1 MEDVLASSILLYL
14 YTFNCLFIKLYLTI
28 FIILLG
34 VFNMKPKLEDVA
46 KLANVSKTTVSRVLN
61 NRGYLSQKTIDKVN
75 KAMKALDYQPNSAAR
90 QLFQQ
95 ETKIIG
101 LLFPTVANPFF
112 GEIIQELERK
122 LYKQGYKVIIGNSM
136 NDSEKEEH
144 YLNQLLSNQVD
155 GLIVGTH
162 NRGIQQYKKD
172 NLPIVA
178 IDRFMNEDIPIIES
192 DNYHGG
198 QIATSRLIEKGA
210 RKIVHTT
217 GPTELETPAHRRT
230 QAYIETMKKSDLE
243 PIIYNLDFNISY
255 EEKNKIFQ
263 RIFSEQPEID
273 GVFASNDVDAIMLL
287 QIAQSL
293 GKRVPE
299 DFKIIGYDGTE
310 LIRNIYPHLT
320 TIIQPITKITDKAL
334 DVLNQRLK
342 HQETNKEYV
351 LGVSLWEGTSS

>member
-1 MEDVLASSILLYL
+1 
-14 YTFNCLFIKLYLTI
+14 
-28 FIILLG
+28 
-34 VFNMKPKLEDVA
+34 MKPKLEDVA

-75 KAMKALDYQPNSAAR
+75 KAIKTLNYQPNSAAR
-90 QLFQQ
+90 QLFKQ

-136 NDSEKEEH
+136 DDSEKEEH

-172 NLPIVA
+172 HLPIVA
-178 IDRFMNEDIPIIES
+178 IDRFMNKDIPTIES

-198 QIATSRLIEKGA
+198 LMATLRLIEKGA
-210 RKIVHTT
+210 REIVHIT
-217 GPTELETPAHRRT
+217 GPKQLETPAHRRT
-230 QAYIETMKKSDLE
+230 YAYIETMKKNGLTPS
-243 PIIYNLDFNISY
+243 IYYLDFNISY
-255 EEKNKIFQ
+255 EEKS
-263 RIFSEQPEID
+263 RIFHRIFNEHPNLD
-273 GVFASNDVDAIMLL
+273 GIFAANDVDAIMLIR
-287 QIAQSL
+287 IAQTL

-299 DFKIIGYDGTE
+299 DIKIIGYDGTK
-310 LIRNIYPHLT
+310 LIRNLYPDLT
-320 TIIQPITKITDKAL
+320 TIVQPITTITDKAL
-334 DVLNQRLK
+334 EILNKRLRSQITEDEYIFDV
-342 HQETNKEYV
+342 
-351 LGVSLWEGTSS
+351 SIWEGTSS

>member
-1 MEDVLASSILLYL
+1 
-14 YTFNCLFIKLYLTI
+14 
-28 FIILLG
+28 
-34 VFNMKPKLEDVA
+34 MKPKLEDVA

-61 NRGYLSQKTIDKVN
+61 NRGYLSQKTINKVN
-75 KAMKALDYQPNSAAR
+75 KAMKTLNYQPNSAAR

-136 NDSEKEEH
+136 NDSEKEAH

-192 DNYHGG
+192 DNYRGG
-198 QIATSRLIEKGA
+198 QIATSRLIEKGS
-210 RKIVHTT
+210 RNIVHTT
-217 GPTELETPAHRRT
+217 GPTELETPAHRRM
-230 QAYIETMKKSDLE
+230 QAYIKTMKKYELE
-243 PIIYNLDFNISY
+243 PITYQLDFNISY
-255 EEKNKIFQ
+255 EEKNKVFQNIFK
-263 RIFSEQPEID
+263 EHPDLD
-273 GVFASNDVDAIMLL
+273 GIFASNDVDAIMLM

-293 GKRVPE
+293 NKRIPE
-299 DFKIIGYDGTE
+299 DIKVIGYDGTE
-310 LIRNIYPHLT
+310 LIRNLYPDLT
-320 TIIQPITKITDKAL
+320 TIIQPIEQITDKAIE
-334 DVLNQRLK
+334 VLNQRLK
-342 HQETNKEYV
+342 LQKTNNEYV
-351 LGVSLWEGTSS
+351 LEVSLWEGTSC